1 MYQLIRASAGT
12 GKTFRLSGQYLR
24 QLFLGHQPDSI
35 LATTFTRKAAGEI
48 QGRVLTRLAAA
59 ADSAQQAELLAAFL
73 ELPQI
78 TTELSEQ
85 LLSRLTRNLH
95 RMRICTLDSFFQQ
108 IARGLTLELGLPPG
122 WSIVDEHLDR
132 ELREQAI
139 DAVLSQQ
146 MPRDAQQLMQM
157 LAHGRSRR
165 SVRDLIDNTVSDYH
179 ELFLQTDES
188 AWNLVPTPSRLT
200 MEQREQA
207 LHQLAAA
214 ELPGDKRFSK
224 GRQEDID
231 RFRAEKWDDFIS
243 KGLAARVL
251 DGSEKYYG
259 KDISDELCGIYRN
272 LLAHARAELLHRLSR
287 QMLAIHNLIS
297 RFDREYAALK
307 SDHGWLGFSDVTRI
321 LAGSGSS
328 IDGDQMNYRLD
339 SSIRNLLLDE
349 FQDTSSHQWSI
360 LRRLTDVLLKS
371 DQETSFLCV
380 GDGKQAI
387 YGWRGG
393 VAEILDAVPPAVPGI
408 EELPLNESRRSSPAV
423 ISTVN
428 RIFSGLTQHSSL
440 DHLEPACRAWQQRF
454 PEHSTALQEM
464 PGFAVLRTSPE
475 LNEDSDSEE
484 PRSWNRWVAEQIRL
498 LHEQTPGAEIG
509 VLTRKNSTVAG
520 LVHELNQL
528 GVPASEEGGTPPTD
542 SAAVLAVLSLLHLSA
557 HPACTVSRFHV
568 ASGPLG
574 PIVGLNNWQDDRLA
588 SEVAESMRARLVD
601 DGYGATLQWLSDCC
615 APHCSTRDRL
625 RLSQITAEGLAFD
638 EAGSLNPADFVR
650 LLENSRFQK
659 SERSPVRVMT
669 IHQSKGLEFDR
680 VVLPELEAPLFRTPQ
695 AAYTG
700 PDAGSQADR
709 VCVWT
714 SRALWPMLPDSLQQA
729 FADTELRNVAESLCL
744 LYVAV
749 TRAKHDLTMLIQ
761 PTNPARPPKT
771 FAGLLVAALADSPA
785 DQPLSILFSSGNEH
799 WYTELPAMLQH
810 RLPQKRGSRSMQPL
824 SLLESPDGRR
834 RGLARRSPSDHAVT
848 SFAQLTT
855 THRQAPSSHNEFR
868 DIDPRLRGTLM
879 HHWFEQITWLDGNNL
894 PNEQAL
900 LNSASQV
907 LISESVRRTLLQE
920 FLNRLQHPEIHRL
933 LLQKTAS
940 QDLPDEALNRD
951 FSSAELQCEVENER
965 TFLIRDQ
972 GQVVQGSIDRLVLYR
987 HQGQIIAADILDWKT
1002 DRLIEPEED
1011 WVASRRTHYHEQL
1024 QAYRR
1029 AVMHIYQLP
1038 AECVRARLVL
1048 LDTGTVCLT
1057 TESSI

>member
-59 ADSAQQAELLAAFL
+59 AESAQQAELLAGFL

-85 LLSRLTRNLH
+85 LLSRLTRDLH

-146 MPRDAQQLMQM
+146 LPRDAQQLMQM

-165 SVRDLIDNTVSDYH
+165 SVRDLIDNTVSNYH
-179 ELFLQTDES
+179 ELFLQTDEP
-188 AWNLVPTPSRLT
+188 AWNLVPTPVRLT

-214 ELPGDKRFSK
+214 ELPADKRFSK
-224 GRQEDID
+224 GRQEDIE
-231 RFRAEKWDDFIS
+231 RFRTEKWDLFIA

-259 KDISDELCGIYRN
+259 KEISDELCGIYQR

-287 QMLAIHNLIS
+287 QMQAIYNLIS

-307 SDHGWLGFSDVTRI
+307 ADHGWLGFADVTRI
-321 LAGSGSS
+321 LSGSGSS

-349 FQDTSSHQWSI
+349 FQDTSSNQWSI
-360 LRRLTDVLLKS
+360 LRRLTDVLLQS

-393 VAEILDAVPPAVPGI
+393 VAEILDAVPPAIPGI

-423 ISTVN
+423 IHTVN
-428 RIFSGLTQHSSL
+428 RIFSGLTQHSAL
-440 DHLEPACRAWQQRF
+440 DHLEDACRVWQQRF
-454 PEHSTALQEM
+454 PEHSTARQDM
-464 PGFAVLRTSPE
+464 PGCAVLRTSPE
-475 LNEDSDSEE
+475 LDDDAEAEE
-484 PRSWNRWVAEQIRL
+484 RKSWNRWVAEQIRL

-509 VLTRKNSTVAG
+509 VLTRKNSTVAR

-568 ASGPLG
+568 ACSPLG
-574 PIVGLNNWQDDRLA
+574 PIVGLSSWQDDQQA
-588 SEVAESMRARLVD
+588 SAVAESMRARLVD
-601 DGYGATLQWLSDCC
+601 DGYGTTLQWLSDSC
-615 APHCSTRDRL
+615 APHCSNRDRL

-669 IHQSKGLEFDR
+669 VHQSKGLEFDR

-695 AAYTG
+695 AAFTG
-700 PDAGSQADR
+700 PDAGSRADR

-729 FADTELRNVAESLCL
+729 FADTEHRNVAESLCL

-771 FAGLLVAALADSPA
+771 FAGLLVAALADAPA
-785 DQPLSILFSSGNEH
+785 DQPLSTLFSTGSEH
-799 WYTELPAMLQH
+799 WYEELPEMLEH
-810 RLPQKRGSRSMQPL
+810 RLPRKRSSPATAPL
-824 SLLESPDGRR
+824 TWLELSDGRR

-855 THRQAPSSHNEFR
+855 TRSGSRPPQNEFR
-868 DIDPRLRGTLM
+868 HIDARLRGTLI
-879 HHWFEQITWLDGNNL
+879 HHWFEQITWLDEGEL
-894 PNEQAL
+894 PSEQSL
-900 LNSASQV
+900 LNSARS
-907 LISESVRRTLLQE
+907 LLPSDSVRSALLQE
-920 FLNRLQHPEIHRL
+920 FLNL
-933 LLQKTAS
+933 LLHPGIRSLLLRETAA
-940 QDLPDEALNRD
+940 QNLPAAVQNDNYSNGD
-951 FSSAELQCEVENER
+951 IQCEVENER
-965 TFLIRDQ
+965 TFLFRDQ
-972 GQVVQGSIDRLVLYR
+972 RHVVHGSVDRLILYR
-987 HQGQIIAADILDWKT
+987 HQGQIIAADIVDWKT
-1002 DRLIEPEED
+1002 DRRTGPEEE
-1011 WVASRRTHYHEQL
+1011 WIVSRRSHYHEQL

-1029 AVMHIYQLP
+1029 AVMHIHQLP

-1048 LDTGTVCLT
+1048 LDTGTVCIT
-1057 TESSI
+1057 SE